1 MTAYPGFEDF
11 CDAVQ
16 AEAVKTSG
24 EAWQAVSDECKA
36 WLVHGPG
43 NSCGGVYLVCLN
55 FHRGCFHVVSILSHG
70 HDLRLIWST
79 PMTSDTSI
87 YIIYI
92 HCTCITITCTYVY
105 LQICYEPKMG

>member
-36 WLVHGPG
+36 DFTGPG
-43 NSCGGVYLVCLN
+43 VIVSGV
-55 FHRGCFHVVSILSHG
+55 
-70 HDLRLIWST
+70 
-79 PMTSDTSI
+79 P
-87 YIIYI
+87 
-92 HCTCITITCTYVY
+92 
-105 LQICYEPKMG
+105 